1 VKVGGEVGTSVA
13 GPSRVLDDYSASV
26 VAALEGRRL
35 DGLHIVLDCANGS
48 NSVVAPEVVRA
59 LGAEVTVIHAEPDG
73 RNINE
78 ACGSTYPEDLRARVV
93 AAGADLGFAFDG
105 DADRVLAVDHLG
117 GLVDG
122 DQLMALSAIDLRDR
136 GLLRHGAIAVTVMS
150 NLGLRLGMRAAGI
163 DVIETAVGD
172 RYVLEA
178 LDEHDLSHGGE
189 QSGHLVFRDHAT
201 TGDGLLSAVFVADV
215 VARRGR
221 SLADLAGVAMQRLPQ
236 VLHNV
241 RMGTRPA
248 DLMERI
254 APAVAHA
261 EAQLG
266 ESGRV
271 LVRPSGTEPVVRV
284 MVEAA
289 DLEAAGRCAA
299 DIVAAVEAS
308 G

>member
-1 VKVGGEVGTSVA
+1 
-13 GPSRVLDDYSASV
+13 
-26 VAALEGRRL
+26 
-35 DGLHIVLDCANGS
+35 
-48 NSVVAPEVVRA
+48 
-59 LGAEVTVIHAEPDG
+59 
-73 RNINE
+73 
-78 ACGSTYPEDLRARVV
+78 
-93 AAGADLGFAFDG
+93 
-105 DADRVLAVDHLG
+105 
-117 GLVDG
+117 
-122 DQLMALSAIDLRDR
+122 
-136 GLLRHGAIAVTVMS
+136 MS

-178 LDEHDLSHGGE
+178 LDEHDLSLGGE

-241 RMGTRPA
+241 RMGSRPA